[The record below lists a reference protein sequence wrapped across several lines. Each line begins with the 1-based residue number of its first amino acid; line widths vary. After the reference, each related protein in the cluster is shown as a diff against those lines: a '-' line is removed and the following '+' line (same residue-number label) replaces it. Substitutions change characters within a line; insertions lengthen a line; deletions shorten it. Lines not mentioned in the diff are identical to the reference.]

1 VPLSAIFFGG
11 RRATTVPLVF
21 GARNWQ
27 HGVYLGATM
36 ASETTA
42 AATGAVGVVRRDP
55 MAMLPFCGYNM
66 ADYWGHWLRMGE
78 RATNA
83 PGVFQVNWF
92 RKDADGRFI
101 WPGFGQN
108 MRVLRW
114 IRDVVRGEAG
124 DGVRETPI
132 GLMPTAEALGT
143 SELGLTAEQAETL
156 LSVDRDEWRHEVA
169 DQEKFLNSFGDRLPA
184 GIRQELHALK
194 ARLG

>member
-1 VPLSAIFFGG
+1 
-11 RRATTVPLVF
+11 
-21 GARNWQ
+21 
-27 HGVYLGATM
+27 M

-66 ADYWGHWLRMGE
+66 ADYWAHWLRMGE
-78 RATNA
+78 RATST

-124 DGVRETPI
+124 DSVRETPI
-132 GLMPTAEALGT
+132 GLMPTAEAIGAT
-143 SELGLTAEQAETL
+143 ELGLTAEQADTL
-156 LSVDRDEWRHEVA
+156 LSVDRDEWRREA
-169 DQEKFLNSFGDRLPA
+169 DDQEKFLNGFGDRLPA
-184 GIRQELHALK
+184 EIREELATLR